1 MYGHPNFVREHA
13 QALAPT
19 PERLAQMLNEKSQQ
33 QHAQAIAQQIA
44 ERLESLSHC
53 ED

>member
-1 MYGHPNFVREHA
+1 MYSHPNLIREHA

-19 PERLAQMLNEKSQQ
+19 PERLAQLLAEKSQQ
-33 QHAQAIAQQIA
+33 QHAQAIAQLIA

>member
-1 MYGHPNFVREHA
+1 MYSHPSFVEQHA
-13 QALAPT
+13 HALAPT
-19 PERLAQMLNEKSQQ
+19 PERLAQLLNEKSQQ
-33 QHAQAIAQQIA
+33 QHAQAIAQLIA